1 MIYGTQILN
10 EIERKR
16 MQSETKLLAA
26 LLIVG
31 FVAFIEFLI
40 ILKFDDK
47 LADARQFCIKN
58 KMKHE
63 FCINYFNN

>member
-1 MIYGTQILN
+1 MMYGTQILN
-10 EIERKR
+10 EIERKQ

-47 LADARQFCIKN
+47 LADARQFCMQN

-63 FCINYFNN
+63 FCNRYF